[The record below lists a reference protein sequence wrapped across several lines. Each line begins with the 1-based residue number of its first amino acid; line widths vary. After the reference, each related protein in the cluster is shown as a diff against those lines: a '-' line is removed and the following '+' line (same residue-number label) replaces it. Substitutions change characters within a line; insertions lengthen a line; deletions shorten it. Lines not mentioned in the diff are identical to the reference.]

1 MTAEEFMQIIDF
13 DCPASWAEYE
23 FKATVFGMH
32 VSRDFCRWMLALTR
46 LWSPVTPIVAEGIL
60 SSIAWGCFKSDI
72 GLVSDICELFTV
84 EKRTPARYMPANNI
98 RKMMDDLSVAAAC
111 FTCKGPFD
119 DGKYLLYQTRKYSLL
134 DAVERRF
141 PLLPVKYYAVNART
155 VHMSDEQ
162 LAIWIKQRLSER
174 AAGSETFRKI
184 YEGMAAEFVNNH
196 LASAVFMK

>member
-1 MTAEEFMQIIDF
+1 MQIIDF
-13 DCPASWAEYE
+13 DCPTSWAEYE
-23 FKATVFGMH
+23 FKAAVFGMH
-32 VSRDFCRWMLALTR
+32 ADRDFCRWMLALTR
-46 LWSPVTPIVAEGIL
+46 LWSPVTSIVAEGIL
-60 SSIAWGCFKSDI
+60 SSTAWDCFKSDI

-84 EKRTPARYMPANNI
+84 EKRTPARYMPAGNI

-111 FTCKGPFD
+111 FTCKEPFD
-119 DGKYLLYQTRKYSLL
+119 DGKYLPYQTRKYSLL

-162 LAIWIKQRLSER
+162 LAIWIKQRLSKR
-174 AAGSETFRKI
+174 AVGSKTFRKI